1 MTQAIHKA
9 MLQAMREIAAVGIAK
24 DKTATL
30 GGSNVKYRGIE
41 AAMNAMSGILIRCG
55 ITVSADY
62 TELRVQE
69 RMKGDPADGKATRF
83 ATLRGAFTFTEVNDG
98 SSVTFSC
105 FGEAMDSGDKA
116 TTKAQ
121 SVAFRTALF
130 QAFVVPFMAIDP
142 EEGGDG
148 EAEQDPN
155 PPAEQAYGGELR
167 ELVRDRAKMLRATK
181 SDADALA
188 FWKKEREQF
197 ASIKP
202 AYEAFKRVCEQH
214 REALSVNGGAQ

>member
-9 MLQAMREIAAVGIAK
+9 MLQAMREIAAIGIAK

-30 GGSNVKYRGIE
+30 GGANVKYRGIE

-55 ITVSADY
+55 ISVTADY
-62 TELRVQE
+62 TDLHVQE
-69 RMKGDPADGKATRF
+69 RVKGDPADGKATRF
-83 ATLRGAFTFTEVNDG
+83 VTLRGAFTFVSVEDS
-98 SSVTFSC
+98 SSVTFAC

-142 EEGGDG
+142 EEGGDESG
-148 EAEQDPN
+148 DENA
-155 PPAEQAYGGELR
+155 PAEYAYGGELR
-167 ELVRDRAKMLRATK
+167 ELVRERAKLMRATK
-181 SDADALA
+181 TDADALQ
-188 FWKKEREQF
+188 FWKDNREQF
-197 ASIKP
+197 ADFKP
-202 AYEAFKRVCEQH
+202 AYDAFKLACQQH
-214 REALSVNGGAQ
+214 REGLSANGGAQ